1 MIRYGCQ
8 TYPWK
13 MNEKRFA
20 GDLPHIARVTAEAG
34 FEGLE
39 AEIVMLGGFFDS
51 PARTKEI
58 LDENGLALA
67 ALVLHQDWAHPQ
79 ETEEE
84 RALSDRAIAFLGCF
98 PRAKLMVSHHA
109 LPGDR
114 ADDPGVLTIRR
125 NYLMNCMASVANRAA
140 ERGIVTAFHP
150 NSSVN
155 SLFRTRADYDVLF
168 PMLERTA
175 VGFIPDIGHIANGG
189 MEPLEILKESRSLIR
204 HVHFKDRLGPNTWAV
219 MGEGTIDYPAI
230 VRYLEETG
238 YGGWIMVEDE
248 SPEAAADSDG
258 VVLRDG
264 AYMKQFRREG
274 AK

>member
-39 AEIVMLGGFFDS
+39 AEIGMLGGFFDS

-58 LDENGLALA
+58 LDENGLTLA

-114 ADDPGVLTIRR
+114 ADEPGLLTIRR
-125 NYLMNCMASVANRAA
+125 NCLMNCMASVANRAA

-175 VGFIPDIGHIANGG
+175 VGFIPDVGHIANGG

-219 MGEGTIDYPAI
+219 MGGGTIDYPAI